1 MTKSA
6 RFYTHMH
13 SIIYEPKL
21 RDNEERSA
29 DLFMGF
35 AAEAL
40 TEVCSV
46 RDRLLFLVQHVF
58 NITASLNIAIKE
70 FTKHSLNK

>member
-46 RDRLLFLVQHVF
+46 RDRLLFL
-58 NITASLNIAIKE
+58 ISLQALILQLKNLPN
-70 FTKHSLNK
+70 TP

>member
-1 MTKSA
+1 MDDCDMTKSA

-46 RDRLLFLVQHVF
+46 RDRLLFL
-58 NITASLNIAIKE
+58 ISLQALILQLKNLPN
-70 FTKHSLNK
+70 TP